1 MKKTYQIPS
10 VIAMQLMPS
19 SIICVSGG
27 TLQNSGSGTGS
38 ITLPPGSSEIIG
50 G

>member
-27 TLQNSGSGTGS
+27 VNFNHTPISN
-38 ITLPPGSSEIIG
+38 EEND
-50 G
+50 

>member
-19 SIICVSGG
+19 TVVLAGSPGN
-27 TLQNSGSGTGS
+27 LQNSGSGTDQIGDP
-38 ITLPPGSSEIIG
+38 IVIG